1 MERKYNELTKLGKE
15 INNFLSS
22 PSMKWN
28 EQTAFAVLG
37 LAKLPPAEAF
47 EDLIEELVF
56 EKRAYF
62 LQQAIVPK
70 LFESRVGR
78 LLQIKEASDFLL
90 EVETESFQEPISEEI
105 SHQMDDLESLLQA
118 HVEVLQACRM
128 AISQSLSIPLI
139 AEKAL
144 EMSAYQRSFEGV
156 FFELVSAMN
165 LPKQV
170 APLQSDQLDLGKA
183 LYKLHHSISIDD
195 ELSKE
200 LSRIAITLG

>member
-1 MERKYNELTKLGKE
+1 MDRKYNELTKLGEE

-28 EQTAFAVLG
+28 EQTALAVLD
-37 LAKLPPAEAF
+37 LAKLPPAEAL
-47 EDLIEELVF
+47 EDLIDELVF
-56 EKRAYF
+56 EKRGYF
-62 LQQAIVPK
+62 LQQAVIPK

-78 LLQIKEASDFLL
+78 LLQIKGASDFLL
-90 EVETESFQEPISEEI
+90 EIETDFSQEPKREEW
-105 SHQMDDLESLLQA
+105 SHQADDLESLLQA
-118 HVEVLQACRM
+118 QVEVLQACRL

-144 EMSAYQRSFEGV
+144 EMSAYQRSFEQV
-156 FFELVSAMN
+156 FYDLVSAMN
-165 LPKQV
+165 LPNQA

-200 LSRIAITLG
+200 LARIAITIG